1 MGTEAQAYADLVRT
15 TMGTVNP
22 VPAIVPV
29 KLTVYNQSF
38 TAFIGGAADKYPF
51 IYGDVKLPGVGDSL
65 GPTEI
70 VGNYAKNFN
79 TGNTK
84 NLKQYYGYEEAY
96 NNRKVTIPVASGK
109 RNAFKDIL
117 EVYTKNPQT
126 QINIIGHSLGG
137 WNSSGLVTELNK
149 AGVPVNLLITIDPV
163 GVLLS
168 KTTPPN
174 ILATPAV
181 RAQIY
186 LLAPQPVA
194 NNWINVFC
202 KPNNNVVT
210 DIKNTVKWEGY
221 KPKWKGYHPS
231 PTSYTTDDAIADAG
245 GQWDSYPKEHSNT
258 FHETKFSHAWFSKMM
273 RETIPS
279 ISKSPEQILQ
289 AELKKVQVK

>member
-1 MGTEAQAYADLVRT
+1 MGTEAQAYANLVKT

-22 VPAIVPV
+22 VPAFVPV
-29 KLTVYNQSF
+29 KLTVYTQSF
-38 TAFIGGAADKYPF
+38 TAFICRAAAKYPF
-51 IYGDVKLPGVGDSL
+51 IFGDVILPGVVASL

-174 ILATPAV
+174 ILTTPAV

-186 LLAPQPVA
+186 LLAPEPVA

-202 KPNNNVVT
+202 KPNNNVIN
-210 DIKNTVKWEGY
+210 DIKNTVGWEGY

-279 ISKSPEQILQ
+279 ISK
-289 AELKKVQVK
+289 